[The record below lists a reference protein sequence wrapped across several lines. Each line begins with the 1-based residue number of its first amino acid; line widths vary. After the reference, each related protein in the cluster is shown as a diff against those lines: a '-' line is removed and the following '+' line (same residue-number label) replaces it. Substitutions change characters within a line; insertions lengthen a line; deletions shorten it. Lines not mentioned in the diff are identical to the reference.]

1 MTTNKNIEPKLTRLE
16 DMREYLKANG
26 WEQSWSDDNW
36 VRSDA
41 ENKEANTGIDTKYAY
56 AYQYK
61 VNNNL
66 TYVTVYKKP

>member
-1 MTTNKNIEPKLTRLE
+1 MMENKKPIEEKLTLLE

-36 VRSDA
+36 VRSEA
-41 ENKEANTGIDTKYAY
+41 KNKEANTGIDTKYAY

-66 TYVTVYKKP
+66 TYVTHFK

>member
-36 VRSDA
+36 VRSDS
-41 ENKEANTGIDTKYAY
+41 EN
-56 AYQYK
+56 
-61 VNNNL
+61 
-66 TYVTVYKKP
+66 

>member
-1 MTTNKNIEPKLTRLE
+1 MMENKTQIEKKLTRLE

-26 WEQSWSDDNW
+26 WEQSWGEDNW

-41 ENKEANTGIDTKYAY
+41 ETKEANCGIDTKYAY
-56 AYQYK
+56 AHQYK

-66 TYVTVYKKP
+66 TYIVRK